1 MIVTYPWMP
10 KQLNPN
16 ARVHYQVYNKW
27 FQDYKYATCLLTQEA
42 KLPTVCGDKIWLGI
56 TFYKPDKRRRD
67 LDNCLSAFKAGLD
80 GISLAT
86 GIDDSKFALAID
98 IADQIGGY
106 VKVNFNYEGINK

>member
-10 KQLNPN
+10 KELSPN
-16 ARVHYQVYNKW
+16 ARVHWGKKNDV
-27 FQDYKYATCLLTQEA
+27 FQKYKTAVWVLTKEANLPPVKSDRILLE
-42 KLPTVCGDKIWLGI
+42 I
-56 TFYKPDKRRRD
+56 TFFKPNKMRRD

-86 GIDDSKFALAID
+86 GIDDSQFLLAID

-106 VKVNFNYEGINK
+106 VKVNFVYEGIKT